1 MHDLAERRA
10 PEPSP
15 SLAGEG
21 VPRVLDVEGLGL
33 RGLTIQLFFRIVS
46 GARVW

>member
-21 VPRVLDVEGLGL
+21 VPRVLDVEGFRVEGL
-33 RGLTIQLFFRIVS
+33 DYSTIFQNSF
-46 GARVW
+46 GG